1 MAWVASL
8 LLLLLLG
15 GGIAAMAVY
24 RRSIRQDDSLVRE
37 LPPEMLIALGR
48 ANEAARDGG
57 GNGDRARE

>member
-24 RRSIRQDDSLVRE
+24 RRSMRQDDSPVRE

-48 ANEAARDGG
+48 ANEASLGG
-57 GNGDRARE
+57 RNGDDGARE